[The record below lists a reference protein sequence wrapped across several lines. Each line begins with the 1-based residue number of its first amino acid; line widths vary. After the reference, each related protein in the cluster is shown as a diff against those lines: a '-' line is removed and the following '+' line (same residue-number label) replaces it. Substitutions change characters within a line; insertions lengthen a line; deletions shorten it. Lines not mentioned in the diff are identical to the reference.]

1 MKIIEKTY
9 AWNGELSKRY
19 LTKYIVLHHRAGN
32 GDADS
37 IHKQHVNNGWVGI
50 GYHFYVRKDGSIYRG
65 RPINSWGSHCIGYN
79 DKTVGIC
86 FEGNFQDEKMPKVQ
100 LEAGQKLVDY
110 LKGLYPEAE
119 MRKHTELYPTA
130 CPGVNFPFNEI
141 VKGAKKMTTKIY
153 RVEQLTNDIENLY
166 FARRYYWGVLAE
178 LEQLGRTHTK
188 DFKKIEKALQTLN
201 HNIRRLEE
209 ELADV
214 ETSAM
219 LDEELEKLTAEEIE
233 EFWN

>member
-65 RPINSWGSHCIGYN
+65 RPINTWGSHCIGYN

-141 VKGAKKMTTKIY
+141 AKGTKKMTTAEAVTILMEK
-153 RVEQLTNDIENLY
+153 
-166 FARRYYWGVLAE
+166 AE
-178 LEQLGRTHTK
+178 LENKTI
-188 DFKKIEKALQTLN
+188 DFMLCYKYG
-201 HNIRRLEE
+201 E
-209 ELADV
+209 ELVKKLA
-214 ETSAM
+214 EAM
-219 LDEELEKLTAEEIE
+219 I
-233 EFWN
+233 